1 MNRPIVT
8 DPMKTLIAYST
19 TLGCT
24 EQCAAK
30 LKDDL
35 GENVEMIRI
44 SRRRRYNLHQYDT
57 IIVGGSIHEGM
68 IQRSVNKFCEDN
80 LVVLLK
86 KQVGLFVC
94 CMDPDANEQEL
105 IQKAFPDK
113 LIENSLASGFF
124 GGELN
129 IKKMNLLTKI
139 MTRKASRLQKE
150 PEIDFHSILAF
161 AQKIQEQG
169 NISKSKAPIVNM

>member
-1 MNRPIVT
+1 MN
-8 DPMKTLIAYST
+8 TLIAYST

-24 EQCAAK
+24 EQCASK

-35 GENVEMIRI
+35 GNGVEMIRI
-44 SRRRRYNLHQYDT
+44 SRRRRYNLQQYDT

-68 IQRSVNKFCEDN
+68 IQRSVYKFCENNIDE
-80 LVVLLK
+80 LLK

-105 IQKAFPDK
+105 IDKAFPQT
-113 LIENSLASGFF
+113 LVEQALANGFF

-129 IKKMNLLTKI
+129 IKKMNLLQKI
-139 MTRKASRLQKE
+139 MTRKAARLQKE
-150 PEIDFHSILAF
+150 PDIDF
-161 AQKIQEQG
+161 QKILEFARKLQEL
-169 NISKSKAPIVNM
+169 